1 MAITAPT
8 KSSKKD
14 MDTAEAFYRVF
25 CALPKRDRFTVAQYI
40 LHDKEIQQQL
50 ENIEVPNK
58 TTLDAFAE
66 DKASMPA
73 FETISEL
80 RKDLLS

>member
-1 MAITAPT
+1 MATSAPT
-8 KSSKKD
+8 KPSIKE
-14 MDTAEAFYRVF
+14 MDTAAAFYRVF
-25 CALPKRDRFTVAQYI
+25 CALPQQDRFTVAKYI

-50 ENIEVPNK
+50 ENAKVPNA
-58 TTLDAFAE
+58 TTLNAFAE

>member
-1 MAITAPT
+1 MATIAPP
-8 KSSKKD
+8 KSSQVE

-25 CALPKRDRFTVAQYI
+25 RALPKRDRFTVAKYI

-50 ENIEVPNK
+50 ENVKVPNS

-66 DKASMPA
+66 DKASMPS
-73 FETISEL
+73 FDTISAL